1 MSIWDLLNSQLH
13 NNMFKLIAAIGKNR
27 ELGKNNNLIWHL
39 PNDLTFFKG
48 QTMNHPIIMGYKTYE
63 SLPKKLKG
71 RQYIL
76 LTSKNIEEEDI
87 LVFHSKEEMLEKLD
101 LSRDYFVIGGA
112 SIYQQFIDLCDEL
125 YLTEI
130 DKEDSN
136 ADAFFPEF
144 DKSMY
149 ERTVLDSNSDD
160 GINYDH
166 VLYRRLK

>member
-1 MSIWDLLNSQLH
+1 
-13 NNMFKLIAAIGKNR
+13 MFKLIAAIGKNR

-39 PNDLTFFKG
+39 PNDLAFFKEH
-48 QTMNHPIIMGYKTYE
+48 TMNHPIIMGYKTYE

-71 RQYIL
+71 REYIL
-76 LTSKNIEEEDI
+76 LTSKNLDDEDI
-87 LVFHSKEEMLEKLD
+87 LVFHSKEELLENLD

-112 SIYQQFIDLCDEL
+112 SIYKQFIDLCDEL

-130 DKEDSN
+130 NREDN
-136 ADAFFPEF
+136 EADTFFPEF

-149 ERTVLDSNSDD
+149 ERTVLASNNDN
-160 GINYDH
+160 GIEYEH